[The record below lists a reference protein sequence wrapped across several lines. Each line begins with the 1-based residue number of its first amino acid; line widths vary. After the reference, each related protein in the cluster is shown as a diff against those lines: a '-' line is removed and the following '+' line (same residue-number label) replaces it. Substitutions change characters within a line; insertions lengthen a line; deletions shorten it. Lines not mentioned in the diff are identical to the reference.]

1 MYLGNVINT
10 YNVFQHFYPYFDE
23 VDVDWDKELETAL
36 HRILKDQ
43 TEKDHI
49 ITLQKFTAPLE
60 HGHIS
65 VYKAKSEVFVP
76 AFKWEW
82 IEDKLVITRVKDESS
97 RLKIGDVVTKVN
109 NQLSENYFKEVN
121 SRISAGTTG
130 WLNYSAQNLS
140 L

>member
-1 MYLGNVINT
+1 M
-10 YNVFQHFYPYFDE
+10 E
-23 VDVDWDKELETAL
+23 
-36 HRILKDQ
+36 
-43 TEKDHI
+43 
-49 ITLQKFTAPLE
+49 FTHE
-60 HGHIS
+60 IKNGHIS